1 VTGRVGARRRK
12 SFGGRSGPWALL
24 SLVFG
29 LLAAIPGQAE
39 GSHVPP
45 IPKLEIPLLITSG
58 GMTQSAVLVSDVC
71 QEIHLGCD
79 LWPTV
84 RAEDLEGGCDWC
96 RGQPTYGALLV
107 VVSSAPAEEGTGK
120 DLVRAEIDRLTALV
134 ETAKRSFIPAVVG
147 LFDRSDAAES
157 GGCDRIAEALAP
169 LADLVIAL
177 DGACADVEPIVQE
190 RGIPLV
196 RFSAP
201 GDLGDLLRQL
211 FDLPAV
217 F

>member
-1 VTGRVGARRRK
+1 MARRVGAERRK
-12 SFGGRSGPWALL
+12 GFRGRSGPWPLSPLL
-24 SLVFG
+24 VGFLVVVG
-29 LLAAIPGQAE
+29 RAE
-39 GSHVPP
+39 GGQVAP
-45 IPKLEIPLLITSG
+45 IPRLESPLLIASSG
-58 GMTQSAVLVSDVC
+58 VTQSAILVRDAC
-71 QEIHLGCD
+71 QEIHLGCG

-84 RAEDLEGGCDWC
+84 RAEDLEGGCDSC
-96 RGQPTYGALLV
+96 RGQPNYGALLIV
-107 VVSSAPAEEGTGK
+107 VGSAPAQEGTGK
-120 DLVRAEIDRLTALV
+120 DPVRAEIDRLTALV